1 MGKSREIKKRMKAVG
16 NIRRITRTMQMIATS
31 KFSKAQQVATASKP
45 YTSALQELVSE
56 LAARA
61 GDSSHPLLA
70 GPQSRSGRE
79 ITLII
84 TSDRGLCG
92 PYNGNVIR
100 TAMRHLQSHQPAAQG
115 RIEVVGKKGA
125 SVLRFNNFDLAA
137 HHLHFG
143 DKPRYEDV
151 ERLAQEYIDR
161 FTAGE
166 VDAVRVISMR
176 YISAGQQKPEVLQL
190 IPFDRG
196 SVADAPSGSHLQALY
211 EFSPGADELLDT
223 LLPAAV
229 KAVLFQAFND
239 AIVSEHVARMVAMK
253 SATDN
258 AGKMRKRLQ
267 RQYNRARQA
276 QITTELTEI
285 ISGAAALG

>member
-31 KFSKAQQVATASKP
+31 KFAKAQQTATSSKP
-45 YTSALQELVSE
+45 YTAALHELVGE
-56 LAARA
+56 LAVRA
-61 GDSSHPLLA
+61 GDTSHPLLA
-70 GPQSRSGRE
+70 GGEARSGKE

-100 TAMRHLQSHQPAAQG
+100 TAMRHLRSHQPAAHG

-125 SVLRFNNFDLAA
+125 NVLRFNNFDLAA

-143 DKPRYEDV
+143 DKPRYDDV
-151 ERLAQEYIDR
+151 ERLAQDYIDR

-166 VDAVRVISMR
+166 VDAVRVIYMR
-176 YISAGQQKPEVLQL
+176 YISAGQQKPDVLQL
-190 IPFDRG
+190 IPFDQGEATNG
-196 SVADAPSGSHLQALY
+196 SSDSHLQALY
-211 EFSPGADELLDT
+211 EFSPSAGELLDT

-267 RQYNRARQA
+267 RKYNRARQA